1 MRLALQPLTAQA
13 FAPYGRLVSA
23 GAADPAGTLAAGV
36 PAPRPI
42 NGGTSL
48 RVEAGDGLSLLQAG
62 GEPTLAVFRAQAQEA
77 AGPWRTLECHR
88 LGSQTF
94 VPLAGARCIVLV
106 ALGEQAPDP
115 LTLAAFDADG
125 RCGFTL
131 HAGTWHHGLIAREAG
146 DFVVLE
152 RRAGEPDCE
161 FAELAQPVWIAAEP
175 PGTAQPGRGGH
186 LRPRP

>member
-1 MRLALQPLTAQA
+1 MRLALQPLTAEA
-13 FAPYGRLVSA
+13 FAPYGRLVTA
-23 GAADPAGTLAAGV
+23 GAAAPEETLPVGA
-36 PAPRPI
+36 PAPRLI

-62 GEPTLAVFRAQAQEA
+62 GEPTLAVFRAQAQDA
-77 AGPWRTLECHR
+77 QGPWRTLERHL
-88 LGSQTF
+88 LGSQSF

-106 ALGEQAPDP
+106 ARGEQAPDP

-131 HAGTWHHGLIAREAG
+131 HAGTWHHGLIARDAG

-152 RRAGEPDCE
+152 RRAGQPDCE
-161 FAELAQPVWIAAEP
+161 FAELAQPVWIDA
-175 PGTAQPGRGGH
+175 
-186 LRPRP
+186 

>member
-1 MRLALQPLTAQA
+1 MATVGDAMRVRLRPLTAEA
-13 FAPYGRLVSA
+13 FLPYGRLVTA
-23 GAADPAGTLAAGV
+23 DAAAAGRT
-36 PAPRPI
+36 PAEGASAPRAI

-48 RVEAGDGLSLLQAG
+48 RVEAGEGLSLLDAG
-62 GEPTLAVFRAQAQEA
+62 GAPTLAVFRAQAQEA
-77 AGPWRTLECHR
+77 AGPWRMLERHR

-115 LTLAAFDADG
+115 LTLAAFEADG

-131 HAGTWHHGLIAREAG
+131 HPGTWHHGLIALQAG

-152 RRAGEPDCE
+152 RRAAQPDCE
-161 FAELAQPVWIAAEP
+161 FAELAQAVWIA
-175 PGTAQPGRGGH
+175 G
-186 LRPRP
+186 

>member
-1 MRLALQPLTAQA
+1 MATVDDTMRVRLRPLTAES

-23 GAADPAGTLAAGV
+23 DAPAPGRAHAEGLRG
-36 PAPRPI
+36 PRPI

-48 RVEAGDGLSLLQAG
+48 RVEADEGLSLLQDG
-62 GEPTLAVFRAQAQEA
+62 GAPTLAVFRARAQGA
-77 AGPWRTLECHR
+77 AGPWRTLERHR

-106 ALGEQAPDP
+106 ALGERAPDP
-115 LTLAAFDADG
+115 LTLAAFEADG

-131 HAGTWHHGLIAREAG
+131 HPGTWHHGLIALQAG

-152 RRAGEPDCE
+152 RRAAQPDCE
-161 FAELAQPVWIAAEP
+161 FAELPQAVWIAA
-175 PGTAQPGRGGH
+175 
-186 LRPRP
+186 